1 MDTLRKMRVG
11 LESLR
16 PNSGKL
22 EQVIAV
28 ARLDRLFGSP
38 APGKV
43 STNLDLSSHPTNGV
57 NAFLRFRLSG
67 NSREY
72 TVVDFQRLIL

>member
-16 PNSGKL
+16 PDSDKL
-22 EQVIAV
+22 ELVMAV
-28 ARLDRLFGSP
+28 ARLDRLSGSP

-43 STNLDLSSHPTNGV
+43 STNPDL
-57 NAFLRFRLSG
+57 
-67 NSREY
+67 
-72 TVVDFQRLIL
+72 